1 MNNDNAPQA
10 VPTTIVNDYK
20 TSDYENTSS
29 NEHYSFFSEKSL
41 IKILSLIPAPK
52 PRLNSHKETPIINPI
67 PAKKTISRRNSMDKS
82 SKNSYSNRCISSNN
96 SKSKLKVRTSNTN
109 LPKPSTTT
117 TTRNDRKNNSKLSH
131 KKQTNATSSSS
142 LNTIMTKHSNSKLNN
157 HKRIGSCT
165 SSSHFPSSEFNV
177 IKKPKPNCIVTTIS
191 IKDIPTINNIINHN
205 INKIAATCPTSYKST
220 INTDDNKIPKRAQ
233 ILSYQQMFR
242 KKIGNLKHMNSN
254 KLPKPSY
261 TTYMQYKTNG
271 YSNEQINRMELI
283 KNHSAHRKEKKDVV
297 EFKGMGK
304 PVITKRI
311 PVMNYNHNNK
321 SSKHLGIDSIKQ
333 IIRNQLNEL

>member
-1 MNNDNAPQA
+1 
-10 VPTTIVNDYK
+10 
-20 TSDYENTSS
+20 
-29 NEHYSFFSEKSL
+29 
-41 IKILSLIPAPK
+41 
-52 PRLNSHKETPIINPI
+52 
-67 PAKKTISRRNSMDKS
+67 
-82 SKNSYSNRCISSNN
+82 
-96 SKSKLKVRTSNTN
+96 
-109 LPKPSTTT
+109 
-117 TTRNDRKNNSKLSH
+117 
-131 KKQTNATSSSS
+131 
-142 LNTIMTKHSNSKLNN
+142 
-157 HKRIGSCT
+157 
-165 SSSHFPSSEFNV
+165 
-177 IKKPKPNCIVTTIS
+177 
-191 IKDIPTINNIINHN
+191 
-205 INKIAATCPTSYKST
+205 
-220 INTDDNKIPKRAQ
+220 
-233 ILSYQQMFR
+233 MFR